1 MKKMKRGISLF
12 LSTVLVLGMLP
23 VQSLATECAHQ
34 LTYSAEGDSIVET
47 CSNEG
52 CNHRETATLTL
63 DPEESLAYTGEA
75 VEPLKVTYS
84 NGWQGR
90 RDYAITYVNNV
101 AVTAEP
107 EADVQ
112 KLEEPEQQSQEE
124 LPTEATEETEPLTE
138 EEKLVSQAEEEQEEP
153 KISAGT
159 LTIEGVSV
167 TKTFAAANRMLTV
180 TATATVSYG
189 DEKPQYKLEC
199 IGLAE
204 GKKIEDVL
212 VGDPEVTCG
221 YTKDAKVGDV
231 FDIIV
236 NIEGVTSDSYELKAE
251 NGSVTVAKRKLEIDW
266 GTLAF
271 PYDGEEH
278 IPEPVIKNAVAGEAV
293 ELVVTGEKQKTVGTY
308 TIEIS
313 LDGANKDNYEL
324 PETQKQFAITS
335 RVLEIDWGK
344 LEFEYDG
351 NAHIPTPEITNLV
364 EGDDVT
370 LKLDLEE
377 GKTAAGT
384 YEITLLDPEG
394 AAAGNYALPETKKA
408 TFTISLPAQ
417 EAPSGVKAE
426 AETVQDKAD
435 GKITGVAPTMEYKN
449 KADGEDAEY
458 TAITGEE
465 ITGLAAGTYLVRYA
479 EIPNE
484 KAASEDVEVTVS
496 AGTPLRITLPAEQ
509 TGYTLTLTPDETEV
523 GWQATAEV
531 KFELDARFAK
541 GEDFAVKVN
550 GEEIDLDSKGAFTI
564 SKMEEDKV
572 ITVEGVSPKV
582 AIHFLEET
590 FTDVVTDVTFD
601 RYLKQ
606 SQTLEIETTL
616 DGQIF
621 YAEKQAKVADPS
633 TITEWKEYT
642 EPVTVPT
649 KEGNAVIYAKVTDG
663 KDVYYAST
671 NGVVFDETYPVVKVN
686 GKTITFPSTK
696 LVEMECYTTQ
706 IVTVTDDSPVT
717 ITGNQKSPVE
727 VQGNPAKDTITILR
741 ITDKAGNSVQLK
753 IQMHPIASLKES
765 VAGLNSVD
773 SLLNASNIT
782 ENERKALNELK
793 TNKAA
798 YLVILQ
804 IQALPEADDIKPY
817 NEEHRDAYKAAQDA
831 YDKLTTEQKKLVAK
845 TETNHL
851 SEVKDALAYKITTDE
866 DDLQWE
872 KKSKVDLVIKV
883 NGPKERF
890 KELQISSKAVATTK
904 YTVEE
909 DTYGTKITID
919 EAYLETLT
927 TGKKTVKVVY
937 TDGET
942 DGKDQIEILK
952 AGSTNPKTGDD
963 GILFWMTA
971 AVLSLACLA
980 VMTISG
986 RKRRYQ
992 A

>member
-1 MKKMKRGISLF
+1 MKKMKRGVSLF

-52 CNHRETATLTL
+52 CNHRKTATLTL
-63 DPEESLAYTGEA
+63 DPEASLAYTGEA

-84 NGWQGR
+84 NGWLGR
-90 RDYAITYVNNV
+90 RDYVITYVNNV

-138 EEKLVSQAEEEQEEP
+138 EEKLVSQAEEEPEEP
-153 KISAGT
+153 KIPAGT

-167 TKTFAAANRMLTV
+167 TKTFKIEPIELKILWDTLEFEYDSGAHRPAPTAENVV
-180 TATATVSYG
+180 TGEKVELVVEGMEQTAIGGNYEVEVTG
-189 DEKPQYKLEC
+189 LEGEHKDNYKLP
-199 IGLAE
+199 AE
-204 GKKIEDVL
+204 TKKQFAITPRV
-212 VGDPEVTCG
+212 
-221 YTKDAKVGDV
+221 
-231 FDIIV
+231 
-236 NIEGVTSDSYELKAE
+236 
-251 NGSVTVAKRKLEIDW
+251 LEIDW

-271 PYDGEEH
+271 PYDGKEH
-278 IPEPVIKNAVAGEAV
+278 IPGPVIKNAVAGEAV
-293 ELVVTGEKQKTVGTY
+293 ELVVTGEKQKTVGDTY
-308 TIEIS
+308 AIEIS
-313 LDGANKDNYEL
+313 LNGADKDNYEL

-364 EGDDVT
+364 EGDEVI
-370 LKLDLEE
+370 LKLDPEE
-377 GKTAAGT
+377 EKTAAGT
-384 YEITLLDPEG
+384 YEIRIVSLNGID
-394 AAAGNYALPETKKA
+394 AGNYDWPKDPQK
-408 TFTISLPAQ
+408 FTISLPAQ
-417 EAPSGVKAE
+417 EAPTGVTPV
-426 AETVQDKAD
+426 AETILGKAD
-435 GKITGVAPTMEYKN
+435 GKITGVNSKMKYKN
-449 KADGEDAEY
+449 KADGEDVEY
-458 TAITGEE
+458 TPITGEE

-484 KAASEDVEVTVS
+484 KAASEDVEVTVA
-496 AGTPLRITLPAEQ
+496 AGAPLRITLPAEQ

-531 KFELDARFAK
+531 KFELDDRYTK

-550 GEEIDLDSKGAFTI
+550 GEKVTLNSKGTFTI
-564 SKMEEDKV
+564 SKMEENKA
-572 ITVEGVSPKV
+572 ITVEGVYPLV
-582 AIHFLEET
+582 AIKFLNTT
-590 FTDVVTDVTFD
+590 FTDVVTDVTFGS
-601 RYLKQ
+601 YLKQ
-606 SQTLEIETTL
+606 SQTLEIETPL
-616 DGQIF
+616 AGQIF
-621 YAEKQAKVADPS
+621 YAEVQDKVADPS

-649 KEGNAVIYAKVTDG
+649 KEGNAVIYAKITTD
-663 KDVYYAST
+663 KDEYYAST
-671 NGVVFDETYPVVKVN
+671 NGVILDTTAPVIKINGAVQTT
-686 GKTITFPSTK
+686 GKTY
-696 LVEMECYTTQ
+696 YTTQ
-706 IVTVTDDSPVT
+706 SVTVTDTNLTEVRLNGVVKTQP
-717 ITGNQKSPVE
+717 ITLAGNTEKTYIVRADDAAGNQN
-727 VQGNPAKDTITILR
+727 QITV
-741 ITDKAGNSVQLK
+741 KMQ
-753 IQMHPIASLKES
+753 PIATLKES

-773 SLLNASNIT
+773 TILSSQCANAT
-782 ENERKALNELK
+782 TAEKTALQELK

-845 TETNHL
+845 TETDHL

-971 AVLSLACLA
+971 SVLSLACLA